1 MYAASGPSAKTV
13 ELLLEA
19 GAEVNAQD
27 NDERFTPLM
36 YAAAEGQLEVVQL
49 LLKHK
54 ADKSMTDIDND
65 TARNFAIQNNHLEVA
80 EALKIA
86 TLFWWSLVWR
96 QFLFQSRQ
104 PIAPSATG

>member
-1 MYAASGPSAKTV
+1 
-13 ELLLEA
+13 
-19 GAEVNAQD
+19 
-27 NDERFTPLM
+27 M

-80 EALKIA
+80 EALK
-86 TLFWWSLVWR
+86 
-96 QFLFQSRQ
+96 
-104 PIAPSATG
+104 